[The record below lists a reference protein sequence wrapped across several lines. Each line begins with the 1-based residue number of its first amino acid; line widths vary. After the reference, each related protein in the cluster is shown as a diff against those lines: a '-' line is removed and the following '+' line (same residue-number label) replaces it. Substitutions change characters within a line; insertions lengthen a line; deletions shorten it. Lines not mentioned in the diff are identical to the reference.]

1 MIKLEQV
8 NFVYNNT
15 KPDTG
20 VHNINLQ
27 IPKGQVVL
35 LCGSSGCGKTTL
47 ARMMNG
53 LIPNFYEGELFGNI
67 TVCGLDTKISELYEL
82 TPFVGSVFQNPKSQF
97 YTVQTDSEI
106 VFACENIGMEK
117 GKIYQRFE
125 EIVDKLKLTPLLGK
139 SLFALSGGQKQKIA
153 CASVATLF
161 PQILVMDEPSSNLD
175 IEAIYELAEIIK
187 QWKKAGCTIVIAEH
201 RLYWLMDIV
210 DRVVYVK
217 NGFIEQDISIQEFL
231 TIPDSTL
238 AEMGLRSRTIS
249 FNKLYTNAV
258 PKENVLCFKDFSFAY
273 EKKKN
278 LEIPALSIPCGSV
291 VAVIGKNGAG
301 KSTFGRCMCGLEKRA
316 SGTMTFNECILSR
329 KDRIKT
335 CYLVMQDVNH
345 QLFTESVL
353 DEILLSMEK
362 SNETEKSKKEKA
374 VQILTS
380 LNLEQ
385 YQNAHP
391 MSLSG
396 GQKQRVSI
404 SCALASDKQILV
416 YDEPTSGLDYTRMI
430 AVAEAIKSMKSAGK
444 TQFIITHDPELIEQC
459 CDYLIFME
467 EGKILETG
475 WLQGVLV
482 DKMKNFFCVNTT
494 E

>member
-8 NFVYNNT
+8 DFVYNHA
-15 KPDTG
+15 KSDAG

-27 IPKGQVVL
+27 IPRGQVVL
-35 LCGSSGCGKTTL
+35 LCGSSRCGKTTL
-47 ARMMNG
+47 SRMING
-53 LIPNFYEGELFGNI
+53 LIPNFYEGELSGDI
-67 TVCGLDTKISELYEL
+67 TVCGFNTKKSELYEL

-117 GKIYQRFE
+117 ENIYQRFE

-175 IEAIYELAEIIK
+175 IEAIYELAGVIK
-187 QWKKAGCTIVIAEH
+187 QWKEAGCTIVIAEH

-231 TIPDSTL
+231 TIPDDIL
-238 AEMGLRSRTIS
+238 AKMGLRSRTVS
-249 FNKLYTNAV
+249 FDKLYSNTV
-258 PKENVLCFKDFSFAY
+258 KKEEVIYFKDFSFAY
-273 EKKKN
+273 EREKN
-278 LEIPALSIPCGSV
+278 LDIPSLSIPCGSV

-301 KSTFGRCMCGLEKRA
+301 KSTFGRCMCGLEKKT
-316 SGTMTFNECILSR
+316 SGTMTFNGCVLNWKE
-329 KDRIKT
+329 RIKT

-353 DEILLSMEK
+353 DELLLSMEK
-362 SNETEKSKKEKA
+362 SNEEEKSKKEK
-374 VQILTS
+374 VDQILTS

-385 YQNAHP
+385 YQDVHP

-396 GQKQRVSI
+396 GQKQRVSVA
-404 SCALASDKQILV
+404 CALASDKQILV

-430 AVAEAIKSMKSAGK
+430 DVAEAIKNMKAKGK

-459 CDYLIFME
+459 CDYLVFME
-467 EGKILETG
+467 EGRIIETG
-475 WLQGVLV
+475 WLQGLLI
-482 DKMKNFFCVNTT
+482 DKIKNFFMV
-494 E
+494 

>member
-1 MIKLEQV
+1 
-8 NFVYNNT
+8 
-15 KPDTG
+15 
-20 VHNINLQ
+20 
-27 IPKGQVVL
+27 
-35 LCGSSGCGKTTL
+35 
-47 ARMMNG
+47 MNG

-249 FNKLYTNAV
+249 FDKLYTNAI
-258 PKENVLCFKDFSFAY
+258 PKEDVICFKDFSFAY